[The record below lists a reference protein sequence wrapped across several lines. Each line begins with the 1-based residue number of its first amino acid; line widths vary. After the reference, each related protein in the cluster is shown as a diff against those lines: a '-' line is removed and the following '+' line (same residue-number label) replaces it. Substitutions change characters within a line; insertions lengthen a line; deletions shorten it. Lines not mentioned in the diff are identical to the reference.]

1 MKLQALKKLATI
13 ATAIAGLL
21 VPLVSQAAPTA
32 AQLCLSSKQMAA
44 SKQAQC
50 LLRARSGLQKLADG
64 GKYDAALTKC
74 DASFQKGFD
83 VADLKWGGA
92 CTQPGWALTVN
103 SELGACIS
111 AVDSLVTGGALPSP
125 PPPTAAQSCASAK
138 LGAASSYGQCV
149 LKADSVFSKTGDAAK
164 RSASLAKCE
173 VSLQKGFDGADAKYG
188 GACALPGGTSAVK
201 AALDACTA
209 NVTTYLMSGSNP
221 TPTPTPT
228 PSATPT
234 PTPCTPTT
242 SGNYTDN
249 CDGTVTDGTTG
260 LIWEK
265 KTSKQC
271 WPELGATFPDPD
283 CIPTTP
289 DVHEVTSKYKWTWDV
304 GYPAAF
310 NGGVKVD
317 FLDVLNSPPC
327 FAGSCNWRLPTLTE
341 LSGLPAPPELGGVLV
356 SGGIVDPGSPGCG
369 TLPNSP
375 CIDPIFGP
383 TYTGPAQFY
392 WTSTEGGPCFAP
404 TQQTGCSAVWAESA
418 YGIDFGTRAFWG
430 NVKSA
435 ENPARAVRDP

>member
-1 MKLQALKKLATI
+1 
-13 ATAIAGLL
+13 
-21 VPLVSQAAPTA
+21 
-32 AQLCLSSKQMAA
+32 
-44 SKQAQC
+44 
-50 LLRARSGLQKLADG
+50 
-64 GKYDAALTKC
+64 LTKC

-92 CTQPGWALTVN
+92 CTQPGWALTVD

-173 VSLQKGFDGADAKYG
+173 ASLQKGFDGADAKYG
-188 GACALPGGTSAVK
+188 GACVLPGGTSAVK

-249 CDGTVTDGTTG
+249 CDGTVTDSSTG

-265 KTSKQC
+265 KTSTQC
-271 WPELGATFPDPD
+271 WPEPGETPDPN

-289 DVHEVTSKYKWTWDV
+289 DVHEVKLKYKWTYDV
-304 GYPAAF
+304 FPPAAF
-310 NGGVKVD
+310 NGDVKVYL
-317 FLDVLNSPPC
+317 LDVLNTPPC
-327 FAGSCNWRLPTLTE
+327 FANSCNWRLPTLE
-341 LSGLPAPPELGGVLV
+341 EMSGLPSPPELAGVLV
-356 SGGIVDPGSPGCG
+356 TGGIVDQSAPGCG

-375 CIDPIFGP
+375 CINPIFGP
-383 TYTGPAQFY
+383 TYLGPALEIY
-392 WTSTEGGPCFAP
+392 WTSTEEGG
-404 TQQTGCSAVWAESA
+404 SA
-418 YGIDFGTRAFWG
+418 YGIDFGTRKFQG
-430 NVKSA
+430 FPKLA
-435 ENPARAVRDP
+435 ENYARAVRDP